1 MVPQLRQVAFLT
13 STSTFILNYIFLKKT
28 LLHQLLLHV
37 LIRKKRKKE
46 KEKEKENN
54 VNEGTIYNEVL
65 VNFPII

>member
-37 LIRKKRKKE
+37 LIRKKKKE
-46 KEKEKENN
+46 REKENN